1 VAHGVRVEP
10 VVKADAYG
18 HGMVAVARHL
28 VAEGADGLSVA
39 TFDEART
46 LRDAGIEAPVLVL
59 YPIPAELGA
68 EAADGR
74 IAVTVGDPEL
84 LRRLIGALADRTGGP
99 ELRVQLE
106 LETGLG
112 RGGFAPED
120 ALEAA
125 RTLRATDGVV
135 LDGAW
140 SHLAAPA
147 DADRSAIQGERYE
160 SALSLLE
167 EEGIAIASRHL
178 SASGGLVADTVPAY
192 DAVRPGLV
200 MYGVVPDDLAGASS
214 RLVAELRPIMS
225 LHARPVRVIDLPAG
239 WGVSYGP
246 SFTTTR
252 PSRIA
257 TLPIGYGDG
266 WPRALSNRASALVRG
281 RRVPLVGTVAMDA
294 VMADVTDVPG
304 SPISVDD
311 EFTLLGRQGEE
322 RIDAG
327 ELARLRTTISW
338 EVTTSMARR
347 VPRVYHAA
355 AGTLGLRTLTA
366 AEDRWLGSNSGTAI
380 SAT

>member
-1 VAHGVRVEP
+1 VRVEP

-18 HGMVAVARHL
+18 HGLLPVARHL
-28 VAEGADGLSVA
+28 AARGADGLSVA
-39 TFDEART
+39 TFDEALA

-59 YPIPAELGA
+59 YPIPPRLAV
-68 EAADGR
+68 EAAERR
-74 IAVTVGDPEL
+74 IALTVGDPEL
-84 LRRLIGALADRTGGP
+84 FHHILRAVEDRTGGP
-99 ELRVQLE
+99 ELHVQLE

-112 RGGFAPED
+112 RGGFAPKD
-120 ALEAA
+120 AVAAA
-125 RTLRATDGVV
+125 RSLQATDRIVV
-135 LDGAW
+135 DGAW

-147 DADRSAIQGERYE
+147 DPDRSAVQGARYE
-160 SALSLLE
+160 STLSLLAE
-167 EEGIAIASRHL
+167 DGIAIGTRHL
-178 SASGGLVADTVPAY
+178 AASGGLVAGTASSF
-192 DAVRPGLV
+192 DAVRPGLII
-200 MYGVVPDDLAGASS
+200 YGVIPDDLSGLSS
-214 RLVAELRPIMS
+214 PLVAELQPVMS

-239 WGVSYGP
+239 WGISYGP

-266 WPRALSNRASALVRG
+266 WPRVLSNIASALVRG
-281 RRVPLVGTVAMDA
+281 GRVPLVGTVAMDA

-304 SPISVDD
+304 SPVSVDD
-311 EFTLLGRQGEE
+311 EFTLLGRQGNE

-338 EVTTSMARR
+338 EVTTGMARR
-347 VPRVYHAA
+347 LPRVYHAA